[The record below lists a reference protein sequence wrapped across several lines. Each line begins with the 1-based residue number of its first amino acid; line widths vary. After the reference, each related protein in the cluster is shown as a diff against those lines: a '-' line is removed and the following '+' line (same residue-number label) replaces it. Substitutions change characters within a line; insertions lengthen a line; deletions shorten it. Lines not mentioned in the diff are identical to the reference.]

1 MNFSQGQ
8 IYFALFF
15 IVVFI
20 VGIGYAYFKDRY
32 VIKKYYQ
39 KMPLYILLG
48 MATIV
53 GFYIVLTKLL

>member
-15 IVVFI
+15 VVVFLI
-20 VGIGYAYFKDRY
+20 GIGYAYFKDRH

-48 MATIV
+48 IAAV
-53 GFYIVLTKLL
+53 VAFYIVLTKLL